1 MRQRKWR
8 LTPFLFTPLLVGITG
23 SVLVGA
29 PLAGVWL
36 AGQPLDTYLQL
47 PPRPA
52 PREAAGF
59 SWTAFRLLAA
69 FTAAVIAPLVW
80 RLLNAPAPASGPA
93 TSRRA
98 FPIWGW
104 AALLW
109 LIVSWTLAWTRFPW
123 FESLQQHTFTPL
135 WLGYIGVVSAITMQR
150 AGSCLLCREPARLAA
165 LFPLSALFW
174 WFFEYLNRFVANW
187 RYTGIGDFGALE
199 YTFFATLAF
208 STVLPAVTS
217 TAECLGTF
225 PRLSA
230 AFARWHPLRV
240 PRPKFAAAL
249 VLALTAMSLAA
260 LGVFREY
267 VFPLV
272 WISPVL
278 VMICLQ
284 ALGGRD
290 TVLAPLAS
298 GDWRRIA
305 SFTAAALVCGF
316 FWEMW
321 NYGSLARWE
330 YSIPYVDRFRLFE
343 MPALGYAGYLP
354 FGIECA
360 AIAALVLDY
369 RKRDQRRSGQRH
381 ADPSCTAQ
389 TSGTKS

>member
-1 MRQRKWR
+1 M
-8 LTPFLFTPLLVGITG
+8 PLLVGITG
-23 SVLVGA
+23 LVLVGA

-36 AGQPLDTYLQL
+36 AGQPLGAYLQL

-52 PREAAGF
+52 PGEPAGF
-59 SWTAFRLLAA
+59 SWTAFWLLAA
-69 FTAAVIAPLVW
+69 FVVAAVAPFVW
-80 RLLNAPAPASGPA
+80 RLLSTPAPAPGPA
-93 TSRRA
+93 TSRLA

-109 LIVSWTLAWTRFPW
+109 LAASWALAWTRFPW
-123 FESLQQHTFTPL
+123 FESFQQHTFTPL
-135 WLGYIGVVSAITMQR
+135 WIGYIGVVNAITMRR
-150 AGSCLLCREPARLAA
+150 AGSCLPSREPARFAA

-187 RYTGIGDFGALE
+187 RYTGIEEFDALE

-217 TAECLGTF
+217 TAECLGTL
-225 PRLSA
+225 PRVST
-230 AFARWHPLRV
+230 AFAHWHPLRV
-240 PRPKFAAAL
+240 PRPRFAAAL
-249 VLALTAMSLAA
+249 ALALTTLSLAA

-284 ALGGRD
+284 ALGGRA

-298 GDWRRIA
+298 GDWRGIG

-330 YSIPYVDRFRLFE
+330 YSIPHVDGFRIFE
-343 MPALGYAGYLP
+343 MPLLGYAGYLP

-360 AIAALVLDY
+360 AIAALVLG
-369 RKRDQRRSGQRH
+369 RQAPRRQTH
-381 ADPSCTAQ
+381 AP
-389 TSGTKS
+389 